1 MIKDLYIESLG
12 MPFDLSEEEVALLEN
27 ARAEK
32 AKREAEERH
41 AQEVKTYKELVD
53 EAVNLTVPEA
63 QDISRILEQKK
74 AAIFERFHSIISMKD
89 ELFSGSSKAK
99 DGRFTDTFTNKDST
113 ARVTLGFN
121 TNDAYDDTYTA
132 GVEKVKEY
140 IQSLASD
147 DKSRQLAEMVN
158 TLLMERSKAGQLKA
172 QNVLRL
178 ENMANESGDPT
189 FIEGMKIIRDAY
201 RPERTKQFV
210 KVEVKDASGKFQTIS
225 LNMTN
230 C

>member
-1 MIKDLYIESLG
+1 
-12 MPFDLSEEEVALLEN
+12 VALLEN

-32 AKREAEERH
+32 AKREAEEKH

-178 ENMANESGDPT
+178 ESMANEIGDPT

-201 RPERTKQFV
+201 RPDRTKQFV
-210 KVEVKDASGKFQTIS
+210 KVEVKDASGKFQTVS

>member
-1 MIKDLYIESLG
+1 MAKY
-12 MPFDLSEEEVALLEN
+12 DLSEEEVALLEN

-32 AKREAEERH
+32 AKREAEEKH

-99 DGRFTDTFTNKDST
+99 DGRFTDTFTNKAST

-178 ENMANESGDPT
+178 ESMANEIGDPT
-189 FIEGMKIIRDAY
+189 FIEGMRIIRDAY
-201 RPERTKQFV
+201 RPDRTKQFV
-210 KVEVKDASGKFQTIS
+210 KVEVKDSTGKFQTIS

>member
-1 MIKDLYIESLG
+1 MAEKTVSVE
-12 MPFDLSEEEVALLEN
+12 MTEEQAAQFEKF
-27 ARAEK
+27 RAEQ
-32 AKREAEERH
+32 AKREAERKH
-41 AQEVKTYKELVD
+41 AEEIKAYKDLVD
-53 EAVNLTVPEA
+53 EAVNQTVPEA
-63 QDISRILEQKK
+63 EDISRMLEQRK
-74 AAIFERFHSIISMKD
+74 AAIFERFHSIIAMKEEVFKGSKSM
-89 ELFSGSSKAK
+89 AK
-99 DGRFTDTFTNKDST
+99 EGRFTDTFTNKNST
-113 ARVTLGFN
+113 ARITLGFN

-140 IQSLASD
+140 INSLATD
-147 DKSRQLAEMVN
+147 DKSRQLAEMVD

-178 ENMANESGDPT
+178 ENMANEIGDPT

-210 KVEVKDASGKFQTIS
+210 KVEVKDESGKFQTVS

>member
-1 MIKDLYIESLG
+1 MAKY
-12 MPFDLSEEEVALLEN
+12 DLSEEEVALLEN

-32 AKREAEERH
+32 AKREAEEKH
-41 AQEVKTYKELVD
+41 AREVKTYKELVD

-99 DGRFTDTFTNKDST
+99 DGRFTDTFTNKNST

-178 ENMANESGDPT
+178 ESMANEIGDPT

-201 RPERTKQFV
+201 RPDRTKQFV
-210 KVEVKDASGKFQTIS
+210 KVEVKDESGKFQTVS

>member
-1 MIKDLYIESLG
+1 MAKYE
-12 MPFDLSEEEVALLEN
+12 LSDEEVALLEQ
-27 ARAEK
+27 ARADK
-32 AKREAEERH
+32 AKREAEEKH
-41 AQEVKTYKELVD
+41 AQEVKTYKDLVD
-53 EAVNLTVPEA
+53 EAVNDTVPEA
-63 QDISRILEQKK
+63 EDVSRMLEQRK
-74 AAIFERFHSIISMKD
+74 AGIFERFHSIIAMKEDLYKGSKSM
-89 ELFSGSSKAK
+89 AK
-99 DGRFTDTFTNKDST
+99 EGRFTDSFTNKAGT
-113 ARVTLGFN
+113 AHVTLGFN

>member
-1 MIKDLYIESLG
+1 MAKYE
-12 MPFDLSEEEVALLEN
+12 LSDEEVALLN
-27 ARAEK
+27 QARADK
-32 AKREAEERH
+32 AKREAEEKH

-178 ENMANESGDPT
+178 ESMANEIGDPT

-201 RPERTKQFV
+201 RPDRTKQFV
-210 KVEVKDASGKFQTIS
+210 KVEVKDESGKFQTVS

>member
-1 MIKDLYIESLG
+1 MAKY
-12 MPFDLSEEEVALLEN
+12 DLSEEEVALLEN

-32 AKREAEERH
+32 AKREAEEKH

-99 DGRFTDTFTNKDST
+99 DGRFTDTFTNKNST

-178 ENMANESGDPT
+178 ESMANEIGDPT
-189 FIEGMKIIRDAY
+189 FIEGMRIIRDAY
-201 RPERTKQFV
+201 RPDRTKQFV

>member
-1 MIKDLYIESLG
+1 MAKY
-12 MPFDLSEEEVALLEN
+12 DLSEEEVALLEN

-32 AKREAEERH
+32 AKREAEEKH

-99 DGRFTDTFTNKDST
+99 DGRFTDTFTNKNST

-132 GVEKVKEY
+132 GVDKVKEY

-178 ENMANESGDPT
+178 ESMANEIGDPT

-201 RPERTKQFV
+201 RPDRTKQFV
-210 KVEVKDASGKFQTIS
+210 KVEVKDESGKFQTVS

>member
-1 MIKDLYIESLG
+1 MAKY
-12 MPFDLSEEEVALLEN
+12 DLSEEEVALLEN

-41 AQEVKTYKELVD
+41 AQEVKIYKQLVN
-53 EAVNLTVPEA
+53 EAVNDTVPEA
-63 QDISRILEQKK
+63 QDVSRILEQRK
-74 AAIFERFHSIISMKD
+74 AGIFERFHSIIAMKD

-99 DGRFTDTFTNKDST
+99 DGRFTDTFTNEDGT
-113 ARVTLGFN
+113 ARVTLGYN

-132 GVEKVKEY
+132 GVDKVKEY
-140 IQSLASD
+140 IQSRASD

-178 ENMANESGDPT
+178 ESMANEIGDPT

-201 RPERTKQFV
+201 RPDRTKQFV
-210 KVEVKDASGKFQTIS
+210 KVEVKDESGKFQTVS

>member
-1 MIKDLYIESLG
+1 MAKYY
-12 MPFDLSEEEVALLEN
+12 LSEEEVALLEN

-178 ENMANESGDPT
+178 ESMANEIGDPT

-201 RPERTKQFV
+201 RPDRTKQFV
-210 KVEVKDASGKFQTIS
+210 KVEVKDESGKFQTVS

>member
-1 MIKDLYIESLG
+1 MAKY
-12 MPFDLSEEEVALLEN
+12 DLSEEEVALLEN

-32 AKREAEERH
+32 AKREAEEKH

-99 DGRFTDTFTNKDST
+99 DGRFTDTFTNKNST
-113 ARVTLGFN
+113 ARITLGFN

-178 ENMANESGDPT
+178 ESMANEIGDPT

-201 RPERTKQFV
+201 RPDRTKQFV
-210 KVEVKDASGKFQTIS
+210 KVEVKDESGKFQTVS

>member
-1 MIKDLYIESLG
+1 MAEKTVSVE
-12 MPFDLSEEEVALLEN
+12 MTEEQAAQFEKF
-27 ARAEK
+27 RAEQ
-32 AKREAEERH
+32 AKREAEEKH

-99 DGRFTDTFTNKDST
+99 DGRFTDTFTNEDGT
-113 ARVTLGFN
+113 ARVTLGYN

-132 GVEKVKEY
+132 GVDKVKEY

-178 ENMANESGDPT
+178 ESMANEIGDPT

-201 RPERTKQFV
+201 RPDRTKQFV
-210 KVEVKDASGKFQTIS
+210 KVEVKDESGKFQTVS